1 MPSKRKPRA
10 GSLQFWPR
18 KRAKRIYP
26 RVSSYPSIDTS
37 ALEKPKIL
45 GFATYKAGML
55 HVIMKDALKGSATFG
70 EDISVP
76 VTVLDCP
83 PMVAVGVRAYK
94 MTPDG
99 MAVITEAWADK
110 LPKDLILKKKLLKK
124 TKAKIKAQAKKKGE
138 DKKMKKAST
147 KKKTTASTHFAKM
160 KKEMENIVAV
170 RMIVATQPKLV
181 GFGKKKSDVF
191 EVEIAGK
198 TTEDILEFAK
208 EALGKEIKSTDV
220 VREGEIVD
228 TIGITTGRGT
238 VGPVKRFGVAI
249 QGPSA
254 AGKRR
259 HVGSLGQESPG
270 KVRWTVPMAGQ
281 KGFHQRTEHN
291 KRVLKMND
299 AEDAGKEVNPKEGFP
314 HYGVIK
320 GPYIILKGS
329 VPGPRKRLIF
339 IRTAIR
345 PVRKTFTVP
354 EIKEIVR

>member
-1 MPSKRKPRA
+1 MPTRRKPRA

-18 KRAKRIYP
+18 KRARRIYP
-26 RVSSYPSIDTS
+26 RVSTYPSVDAS

-55 HVIMKDALKGSATFG
+55 HVIMKDAVKGSATFG

-76 VTVLDCP
+76 VTVLECP

-99 MAVITEAWADK
+99 MAVITEVWADK
-110 LPKDLILKKKLLKK
+110 LPKDLILKKELLKK
-124 TKAKIKAQAKKKGE
+124 VKAKAKSKPKTKTKEKA
-138 DKKMKKAST
+138 
-147 KKKTTASTHFAKM
+147 KKTTASTHFAKM
-160 KKEMENIVAV
+160 KKEMESIVSV

-191 EVEIAGK
+191 EVEIVGK
-198 TTEDILEFAK
+198 TAEEILEFAK
-208 EALGKEIKSTDV
+208 DALGKEIKSTDV

-249 QGPSA
+249 QGMSA
-254 AGKRR
+254 KGKRR

-291 KRVLKMND
+291 KRVLKIND
-299 AEDAGKEVNPKEGFP
+299 AEDAGKEVTPKEGFP
-314 HYGVIK
+314 HYGVVK